1 MDGPLGTVRAARR
14 KIEQE
19 LGVPQAEVRQNPLPS
34 PGVLA
39 GRSG

>member
-19 LGVPQAEVRQNPLPS
+19 LGVPQAEVRQSPLS
-34 PGVLA
+34 C
-39 GRSG
+39 REF

>member
-19 LGVPQAEVRQNPLPS
+19 LGVPQAEVRRSPLPC
-34 PGVLA
+34 
-39 GRSG
+39 REF